1 MKVLL
6 ISANTLKAPYPVYPL
21 GLDYVAAALE
31 PRHTVQIL
39 DLNALAEE
47 DLTRAVAA
55 FEPDLTGLSLRNVD
69 TTDRTDPRGFLVQYR
84 RLAGLVRQATGAPMV
99 LGGSGFSLF
108 PAEILAALGADFGI
122 VGEGERLS
130 LLADALEAGR
140 DPAGVPGLITPQ
152 ASGPPPSSA
161 EETFRRRPAA
171 GAGHLAY
178 YLRQGGML
186 NLQTQRG
193 CPFRCTY
200 CTYPLIEGR
209 RLRRADPDAV
219 ASEAVA
225 LQGAGARYLFI
236 TDSSFNADVDH
247 SLAVAAAFR
256 RAGLKIP
263 WGAFFTPRRGPAG
276 YFEQLVAAGCTHV
289 EFGTDALCDPVLA
302 AYGKPFD
309 TAAVLSAHRE
319 AAAAGLHVAHY
330 LLLGGPR
337 ETAAT
342 VEETLGQVDRL
353 ERSVIF
359 FFCAMRI
366 YPNTGLWRRAVA
378 EGAIRADTPL
388 LEPVFYRSGAVGADW
403 IQTRIETEAARR
415 VNWVV
420 GAGGAETVAILSRMY
435 RRGFTGPLWE
445 YLIR

>member
-21 GLDYVAAALE
+21 GLDYVAAALA
-31 PRHTVQIL
+31 PRHAVEIL
-39 DLNALAEE
+39 DVNAAGDADLAPAIA
-47 DLTRAVAA
+47 D
-55 FEPDLTGLSLRNVD
+55 FGPDLVGLSLRNVD
-69 TTDRTDPRGFLVQYR
+69 TTDQTDPRGFIGEYR
-84 RLAGLVRQATGAPMV
+84 RLAATVRQATRAPVV

-108 PAEILAALGADFGI
+108 PAEILAEVGAQFGI

-130 LLADALEAGR
+130 LLVEALDAGR
-140 DPAGVPGLITPQ
+140 SPAGLPGLVTP
-152 ASGPPPSSA
+152 AGGGLPPCPGP
-161 EETFRRRPAA
+161 
-171 GAGHLAY
+171 GAGRRGPVATGGHLGY
-178 YLRQGGML
+178 YLRQGAML

-193 CPFRCTY
+193 CPFGCTY

-209 RLRRADPDAV
+209 RLRRADP
-219 ASEAVA
+219 EAVA
-225 LQGAGARYLFI
+225 AEALALQAAGARYLFI
-236 TDSSFNADVDH
+236 TDSSFNADVAH
-247 SLAVAAAFR
+247 SLAVAEAFAR
-256 RAGLKIP
+256 VGLKIP
-263 WGAFFTPRRGPAG
+263 WGAFFTPRNLPSG
-276 YFEQLVAAGCTHV
+276 YFQRLAEAGCTHV

-309 TAAVLSAHRE
+309 TAAVLAAHRD
-319 AAAAGLHVAHY
+319 AVAAGLHVAHY
-330 LLLGGPR
+330 LLLGGPE

-342 VEETLGQVDRL
+342 VEDTLARVDRL

-378 EGAIRADTPL
+378 EGVIGADTPL
-388 LEPVFYRSGAVGADW
+388 LDPVFYRAPGIGADR
-403 IQTRIETEAARR
+403 IQARIEAEAARR

-420 GAGGAETVAILSRMY
+420 GAGGAETVAILARMY
-435 RRGFTGPLWE
+435 RKGFTGPLWE